1 MQKEVTVPAVGVTTK
16 GTVNTGVGVVT
27 TINNTAGGNPRTHRF
42 QELVEQSETNLV
54 AAMTKVKN

>member
-1 MQKEVTVPAVGVTTK
+1 MQKEAPVVGVTT
-16 GTVNTGVGVVT
+16 T

-54 AAMTKVKN
+54 AAMTKVMN